1 MKLKGKFKV
10 LRTQETNLAN
20 FVADIL
26 YTEFHDTDIA
36 LINSG
41 GLRSNSTF
49 SEGPITFKQMS

>member
-1 MKLKGKFKV
+1 VKLDGKFKF

-26 YTEFHDTDIA
+26 YTEYHDTDIA

-41 GLRSNSTF
+41 GLRSDSIF
-49 SEGPITFKQMS
+49 PEGPITFKQMS